1 MAANLIFFYEHLNKP
16 FLPCLQFNHAIT
28 TSIFKGFIYKARYTV
43 PKNTVFT
50 PKNTVFTPKNTVF
63 TPNNTGFTPNN
74 TGFTPN
80 TVFTPNNTVFT
91 PKNLV
96 RTFCWNHFMASSLV
110 MR

>member
-1 MAANLIFFYEHLNKP
+1 MAANLIFFYKHLNKP
-16 FLPCLQFNHAIT
+16 FVHCLQFNHAIT

-43 PKNTVFT
+43 PNNTVLT

-63 TPNNTGFTPNN
+63 TPNNTGFTPN
-74 TGFTPN
+74 N

>member
-50 PKNTVFTPKNTVF
+50 PKNT
-63 TPNNTGFTPNN
+63 GFTPNN